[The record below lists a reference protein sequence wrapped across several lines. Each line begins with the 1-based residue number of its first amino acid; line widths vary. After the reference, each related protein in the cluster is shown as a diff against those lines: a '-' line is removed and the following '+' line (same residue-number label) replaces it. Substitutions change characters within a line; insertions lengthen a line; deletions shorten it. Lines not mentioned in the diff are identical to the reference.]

1 MSATQTLLQRLRA
14 LSGYEHSDFSVG
26 AEAADEIERLQA
38 ELAAAPVQPEPVLAQ
53 PKREPLTDDD
63 ITRLAES
70 EGWHIWYEDVL
81 REALS
86 FGHAVV
92 RLTLGEQG

>member
-1 MSATQTLLQRLRA
+1 MADAYVGAREDLAIWKRRA
-14 LSGYEHSDFSVG
+14 LA
-26 AEAADEIERLQA
+26 AEEQTRH
-38 ELAAAPVQPEPVLAQ
+38 LAAALAEEVNGPTFMGEPVLAQ

-70 EGWHIWYEDVL
+70 EGWHIWHEDVL